1 MAKLGKFFKG
11 GLVSDN
17 LILIASLLL
26 LMMTVLYCETYIIRN
41 MEHFADVDTAVS
53 GSKEEEGAVSG
64 MSTMQPNTA
73 LGTQG
78 QNSDVGSNVV
88 SNAVTSAAGASNVAA
103 PTTTLNVPMMSP
115 PQFPVE
121 DVKGAGGSDAS
132 TYPPCP
138 PCGRCPEPAF
148 ECKKVPTYVNL
159 NFTNKLP
166 NQ

>member
-1 MAKLGKFFKG
+1 MAKLGKLFKG

-26 LMMTVLYCETYIIRN
+26 LIMAVLYCKTYIIRN
-41 MEHFADVDTAVS
+41 MEHFADVDTTVS
-53 GSKEEEGAVSG
+53 GNTEEDSVASG
-64 MSTMQPNTA
+64 VSTMQSNAA

-78 QNSDVGSNVV
+78 QNSDVVSNAV
-88 SNAVTSAAGASNVAA
+88 SNAVTSAGGPA
-103 PTTTLNVPMMSP
+103 TKLNVPMMSP

-121 DVKGAGGSDAS
+121 DVKGTGGSDAS
-132 TYPPCP
+132 AYPPCP

-159 NFTNKLP
+159 SFTNKLP

>member
-1 MAKLGKFFKG
+1 MAKLGKLFKG

-26 LMMTVLYCETYIIRN
+26 LIMAVLYCKTYIIRN
-41 MEHFADVDTAVS
+41 MEHFADVDTTVS
-53 GSKEEEGAVSG
+53 GNKEEDGVASG
-64 MSTMQPNTA
+64 VSTM
-73 LGTQG
+73 
-78 QNSDVGSNVV
+78 QNSDVVSNAV
-88 SNAVTSAAGASNVAA
+88 SNAVTSAGGPA
-103 PTTTLNVPMMSP
+103 TTLNVPMMSP

-121 DVKGAGGSDAS
+121 DVKGTGGSDAS
-132 TYPPCP
+132 AYPPCP

-159 NFTNKLP
+159 SFTNKLP